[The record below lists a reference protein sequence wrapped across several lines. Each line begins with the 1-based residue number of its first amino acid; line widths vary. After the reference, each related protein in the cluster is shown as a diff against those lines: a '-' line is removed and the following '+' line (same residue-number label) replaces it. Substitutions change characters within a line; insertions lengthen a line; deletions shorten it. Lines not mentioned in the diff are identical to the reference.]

1 MPMMGAGETN
11 KMESQ
16 TKEDNPVV
24 NNTDE
29 EMDDVEEGMET
40 NVEEKLKSE

>member
-1 MPMMGAGETN
+1 MMGAGETN
-11 KMESQ
+11 NMESH

-24 NNTDE
+24 TNTDK